1 VASGPS
7 PRSRS
12 NPDLSHGRF
21 VRILRHGNPNP
32 PSYRGRLFVA
42 CALSMAIQLITPR
55 LVGAQRVVRS
65 PEQVV
70 SVSKGASA
78 LLVNTTNIQRFSI
91 GDPTVAEAVVVSPT
105 EILING
111 KQLGTTSLFLWDNT
125 GAIKLYSVEV
135 TADAPGL
142 QRYLSSVLQGE
153 RIDVVASGNVVT
165 LSGQV
170 RDASVATRAVEIA
183 KGSGATIV
191 DNLTTPEAVQVL
203 LKVRF
208 AEVNKSVIKEFRSQL
223 ATLNPQDLNSKT
235 GDWIGSANTDP
246 QSGAFADGVVDL
258 GLFNANASIEV
269 LIRALTSKGLLR
281 SLAEPNLIA
290 LPGKQAT
297 FLAGGE
303 FPYPSVQGGGGNN
316 AVSIVFKEFGI
327 RLNFTPTITRNGS
340 IRLKVAPE
348 VSSLD
353 FSTPLIFGGF
363 TIPSLLSRRAETEV
377 EMKSGQY
384 LAIAGLVDNRMTD
397 NSTKIPFLGDIPI
410 LGQFFRSK
418 DARQN
423 RTELLVLVSPKLVLP
438 SDTPA
443 LLPTGEPAT
452 WKWSGQMKIKSPSD
466 TSWGKAYQEH

>member
-1 VASGPS
+1 
-7 PRSRS
+7 
-12 NPDLSHGRF
+12 
-21 VRILRHGNPNP
+21 VRTLRHGWTVPFLHAW
-32 PSYRGRLFVA
+32 RWCFA
-42 CALSMAIQLITPR
+42 CALGLLAYLGTPR
-55 LVGAQRVVRS
+55 TAQGQRVVRS

-78 LLVNTTNIQRFSI
+78 LLVNPTPIQRFSI
-91 GDPTVAEAVVVSPT
+91 GDPAVAEAVVVSPT
-105 EILING
+105 EVLING
-111 KQLGTTSLFLWDNT
+111 KTLGTTSLFLWDNS

-142 QRYLSSVLQGE
+142 QRYLASVLGGE
-153 RIDVVASGNVVT
+153 NIDVLASGNVVT

-170 RDASVATRAVEIA
+170 RDASVANRAVEIA

-208 AEVNKSVIKEFRSQL
+208 AEVNKSAIKEFRSQL
-223 ATLNPQDLNSKT
+223 ATLNPQRLDDQ
-235 GDWIGSANTDP
+235 GDWRGSANTNP
-246 QSGAFADGVVDL
+246 QTGGFSDGVVDL
-258 GLFNANASIEV
+258 GLFNANASIEL

-290 LPGKQAT
+290 LPGKEAT

-303 FPYPSVQGGGGNN
+303 FPYPAVQGGGGNN

-327 RLNFTPTITRNGS
+327 RLKFTPTITRGGS

-348 VSSLD
+348 VSALD
-353 FSTPLIFGGF
+353 FSNPLVFGGF
-363 TIPSLLSRRAETEV
+363 TIPSLLTRRTETEV
-377 EMKSGQY
+377 EMKNGQY
-384 LAIAGLVDNRMTD
+384 LAIAGLVDNTMTD
-397 NSTKIPFLGDIPI
+397 NVTKIPLLGDIPI

-418 DARQN
+418 DARQR

-438 SDTPA
+438 SDTPS
-443 LLPTGEPAT
+443 LLPTGEPAN
-452 WKWSGQMKIKSPSD
+452 WKWTGQMKMKGPSD
-466 TSWGKAYQEH
+466 TAWRSYQEH

>member
-1 VASGPS
+1 
-7 PRSRS
+7 
-12 NPDLSHGRF
+12 
-21 VRILRHGNPNP
+21 
-32 PSYRGRLFVA
+32 
-42 CALSMAIQLITPR
+42 M
-55 LVGAQRVVRS
+55 
-65 PEQVV
+65 
-70 SVSKGASA
+70 
-78 LLVNTTNIQRFSI
+78 
-91 GDPTVAEAVVVSPT
+91 VSPT

-111 KQLGTTSLFLWDNT
+111 KTLGTTSLFLWDNT
-125 GAIKLYSVEV
+125 GTIKLYSVEV

-142 QRYLSSVLQGE
+142 QRYLSSVLPGE

-170 RDASVATRAVEIA
+170 HDASAASRAVEIA

-191 DNLTTPEAVQVL
+191 DNLTTPEAIQVL

-223 ATLNPQDLNSKT
+223 AILNPQDLNSS
-235 GDWIGSANTDP
+235 GDWIGTSNTNP
-246 QSGAFADGVVDL
+246 QTGAFSDGVVDL
-258 GLFNANASIEV
+258 GLFNANASIEL

-290 LPGKQAT
+290 LPGKEAT

-303 FPYPSVQGGGGNN
+303 FPYPAVQGGGGNN
-316 AVSIVFKEFGI
+316 SVSIVFKEFGI
-327 RLNFTPTITRNGS
+327 RLRFTPTITRNGS

-348 VSSLD
+348 VSALD
-353 FSTPLIFGGF
+353 FSNPLIFGGF
-363 TIPSLLSRRAETEV
+363 TIPSLISRKTETEV
-377 EMKSGQY
+377 EMRNGQY
-384 LAIAGLVDNRMTD
+384 LAIAGLVDNRLTN

-443 LLPTGEPAT
+443 LLPTGEPAD
-452 WKWSGQMKIKSPSD
+452 WKWTGQMKLRSPSD
-466 TSWGKAYQEH
+466 TSWGKAYQERQEH

>member
-1 VASGPS
+1 
-7 PRSRS
+7 
-12 NPDLSHGRF
+12 
-21 VRILRHGNPNP
+21 VRTLRHGWTV
-32 PSYRGRLFVA
+32 PSQHAWRWCFA
-42 CALSMAIQLITPR
+42 CALSLTVYLGSPR
-55 LVGAQRVVRS
+55 SASGQRVVRS

-78 LLVNTTNIQRFSI
+78 LLVNSTTIQRFSI
-91 GDPTVAEAVVVSPT
+91 GDPAVAEAVVVSPT
-105 EILING
+105 EVLING
-111 KQLGTTSLFLWDNT
+111 KTLGTTSLFLWDNS
-125 GAIKLYSVEV
+125 GAIRLYSVEV

-142 QRYLSSVLQGE
+142 QRYLSSVLAGE
-153 RIDVVASGNVVT
+153 TIDVIASGNVVT

-170 RDASVATRAVEIA
+170 RDASVANRAVEIA

-208 AEVNKSVIKEFRSQL
+208 AEVNKSAIKEFRSQL
-223 ATLNPQDLNSKT
+223 ATLNPHRLDARDDYNPGWVGSSNT
-235 GDWIGSANTDP
+235 GEG
-246 QSGAFADGVVDL
+246 GGFADGVVDF

-269 LIRALTSKGLLR
+269 LIRFLTSKGMLK

-290 LPGKQAT
+290 LPGREAS

-303 FPYPSVQGGGGNN
+303 FPYPAVQGGGANN

-327 RLNFTPTITRNGS
+327 RLRFTPTITRGGS

-348 VSSLD
+348 VSALD
-353 FSTPLIFGGF
+353 FSNPLVFGGF
-363 TIPSLLSRRAETEV
+363 TIPSLLTRRAETEV
-377 EMKSGQY
+377 EMKNGQY
-384 LAIAGLVDNRMTD
+384 LAIAGLVDNTMTD
-397 NSTKIPFLGDIPI
+397 NSTKIPILGDIPI

-418 DARQN
+418 DARQR

-443 LLPTGEPAT
+443 LLPTGEPAS
-452 WKWSGQMKIKSPSD
+452 WKWSGQMKMKGPAD
-466 TSWGKAYQEH
+466 TAWRSYQEH

>member
-1 VASGPS
+1 MFA
-7 PRSRS
+7 
-12 NPDLSHGRF
+12 GRWRF
-21 VRILRHGNPNP
+21 
-32 PSYRGRLFVA
+32 A
-42 CALSMAIQLITPR
+42 CAIALTVFAGARSLE
-55 LVGAQRVVRS
+55 AQRVVRA

-78 LLVNTTNIQRFSI
+78 LLVNTTPIQRFSI
-91 GDPTVAEAVVVSPT
+91 GDPAVAEAVVVSPT
-105 EILING
+105 EVLING
-111 KQLGTTSLFLWDNT
+111 KTLGTTSLFLWDNA
-125 GAIKLYSVEV
+125 GNIKLYSVEV

-142 QRYLSSVLQGE
+142 QRYLSSVLAGE
-153 RIDVVASGNVVT
+153 TIDVIASGNVVT

-170 RDASVATRAVEIA
+170 RDASVANRAVEIA

-208 AEVNKSVIKEFRSQL
+208 AEVNKSAIKEFRSQL
-223 ATLNPQDLNSKT
+223 ATLNPHRLSDR
-235 GDWIGSANTDP
+235 GDWIGSTNTNP
-246 QSGAFADGVVDL
+246 QDGGFSDGVVDF

-269 LIRALTSKGLLR
+269 LIRALTSKGLLK

-290 LPGKQAT
+290 LPGREAT

-303 FPYPSVQGGGGNN
+303 FPYPAVQGGGGNN

-327 RLNFTPTITRNGS
+327 RLRFTPTITRGGS

-348 VSSLD
+348 VSALD
-353 FSTPLIFGGF
+353 FSNPLVFGGF

-377 EMKSGQY
+377 EMKNGQY
-384 LAIAGLVDNRMTD
+384 LAIAGLVDNTMTD
-397 NSTKIPFLGDIPI
+397 NSTKIPILGDIPI

-418 DARQN
+418 DARQR

-443 LLPTGEPAT
+443 LLPTGEPAS
-452 WKWSGQMKIKSPSD
+452 WKWSGQMKMKGPAD
-466 TSWGKAYQEH
+466 TAWRSYQEH

>member
-1 VASGPS
+1 MLYLGA
-7 PRSRS
+7 PRAAQ
-12 NPDLSHGRF
+12 G
-21 VRILRHGNPNP
+21 
-32 PSYRGRLFVA
+32 
-42 CALSMAIQLITPR
+42 
-55 LVGAQRVVRS
+55 QRVVRS

-78 LLVNTTNIQRFSI
+78 LLVNPTPIQRFSI
-91 GDPTVAEAVVVSPT
+91 GDPAVAEAVVVSPT
-105 EILING
+105 EVLING
-111 KQLGTTSLFLWDNT
+111 KTLGTTSLFLWDNS

-142 QRYLSSVLQGE
+142 QRYLSTVLAGE
-153 RIDVVASGNVVT
+153 TIDVIASGNVVT

-170 RDASVATRAVEIA
+170 RDASVANRAVEIA

-208 AEVNKSVIKEFRSQL
+208 AEVNKSAIKEFRSQL
-223 ATLNPQDLNSKT
+223 ATLNPHRLDDR
-235 GDWIGSANTDP
+235 GDWIGSSNT
-246 QSGAFADGVVDL
+246 GEGGGFADGVVDF

-269 LIRALTSKGLLR
+269 LIRFLTSKGLLK

-290 LPGKQAT
+290 LPGREAS

-303 FPYPSVQGGGGNN
+303 FPYPAVQGGGGNN

-327 RLNFTPTITRNGS
+327 RLKFTPTITRGGS

-348 VSSLD
+348 VSALD
-353 FSTPLIFGGF
+353 FSNPLVFGGF
-363 TIPSLLSRRAETEV
+363 TIPSLLTRRAETEV
-377 EMKSGQY
+377 EMKNGQY
-384 LAIAGLVDNRMTD
+384 LAIAGLVDNTMTD
-397 NSTKIPFLGDIPI
+397 NATKIPILGDIPI

-418 DARQN
+418 DARQR

-438 SDTPA
+438 SDTPV

-452 WKWSGQMKIKSPSD
+452 WKWTGQMKMKGPAD
-466 TSWGKAYQEH
+466 TSWRSYQEH

>member
-1 VASGPS
+1 MALLGGIRP
-7 PRSRS
+7 
-12 NPDLSHGRF
+12 LS
-21 VRILRHGNPNP
+21 
-32 PSYRGRLFVA
+32 
-42 CALSMAIQLITPR
+42 
-55 LVGAQRVVRS
+55 AQRVVRA

-78 LLVNTTNIQRFSI
+78 LLVNTTAIQRFSI
-91 GDPTVAEAVVVSPT
+91 GDPAVAEAVVVSPT

-111 KQLGTTSLFLWDNT
+111 KTLGTTSLFLWDNT
-125 GAIKLYSVEV
+125 GQIKLYSVEV

-153 RIDVVASGNVVT
+153 RIDVIASGNVVT

-170 RDASVATRAVEIA
+170 RDASVANRAVEIA

-208 AEVNKSVIKEFRSQL
+208 AEVNKSAIKEFRSQL
-223 ATLNPQDLNSKT
+223 ATLNPQDLNART
-235 GDWIGSANTDP
+235 GDWIGSTNTNP
-246 QSGAFADGVVDL
+246 QEGSFADGVVDL

-269 LIRALTSKGLLR
+269 LIRALSSKGLLK

-290 LPGKQAT
+290 FPGREAS

-303 FPYPSVQGGGGNN
+303 FPYPAVQGGGGNN

-327 RLNFTPTITRNGS
+327 RLRFTPTITRGGS

-348 VSSLD
+348 VSALD
-353 FSTPLIFGGF
+353 FSNPLIFGGF
-363 TIPSLLSRRAETEV
+363 TIPSILSRRAETEV
-377 EMKSGQY
+377 EMKNGQY
-384 LAIAGLVDNRMTD
+384 LAIAGLIDNTMTD
-397 NSTKIPFLGDIPI
+397 NSTKIPLLGDIPI
-410 LGQFFRSK
+410 LGQFFKSK
-418 DARQN
+418 DARQR

-438 SDTPA
+438 SDAPA

-452 WKWSGQMKIKSPSD
+452 WKWSGDLKTMGPAD
-466 TSWGKAYQEH
+466 TAWRSYQEH